1 MKRKHLNLA
10 ALILSTALC
19 TQLGVSTFAVSSF
32 DPVFYAATYPDIAA
46 AYGNDEGAM
55 LLHYLQYGADE
66 GRQPSA
72 DGIPGDDT
80 LEITDEQL
88 AKIWTPVPLKK
99 LANYKSLKCKMTDAE
114 FEAAYNAALEFV
126 APLCLMSREM
136 QLEYITSG
144 LREMFDTQMTY
155 SMGAKHYNDP
165 YGYFVLH
172 TASCSGCARAV
183 GLCLN
188 ILGIPYEHVNEGKY
202 SHQWCRV
209 NIDGTYWIADPYG
222 LYCGPEPA
230 PYQHPYLS

>member
-1 MKRKHLNLA
+1 MKRKHLKLA

-55 LLHYLQYGADE
+55 LLHYLQHGAAE

-80 LEITDEQL
+80 LELTDEQL

-114 FEAAYNAALEFV
+114 FEAAYNAALKFV
-126 APLCLMSREM
+126 TPLCLMSREM

-172 TASCSGCARAV
+172 TASCSGSARAV

-230 PYQHPYLS
+230 PYQHPSLS